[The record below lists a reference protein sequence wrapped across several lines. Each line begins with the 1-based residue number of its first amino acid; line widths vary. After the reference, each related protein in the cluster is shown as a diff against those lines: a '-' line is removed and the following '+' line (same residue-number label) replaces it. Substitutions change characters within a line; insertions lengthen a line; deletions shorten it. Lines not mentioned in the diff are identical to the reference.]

1 MLQYIDRECWRGK
14 NKERLIPIMT
24 LLIPS
29 ITRTLLEPVA
39 VTIQHLGCLM
49 HRVAP
54 PTLRLLRHAPVV
66 DDVCLT
72 DASTPCR
79 ATSSLARSVV
89 EGLKAAGAV
98 AYGLM
103 AAGAVGRCGCVAA
116 GSLR

>member
-1 MLQYIDRECWRGK
+1 M
-14 NKERLIPIMT
+14 
-24 LLIPS
+24 
-29 ITRTLLEPVA
+29 
-39 VTIQHLGCLM
+39 IQHLGCLT
-49 HRVAP
+49 HRVVP
-54 PTLRLLRHAPVV
+54 PTPRLLRHAPV

-98 AYGLM
+98 AYGLT